1 MTTSNGACHAYA
13 LWSAWLFGSWNS
25 TIRCTLA
32 NLKQKENQVQDD
44 AGCARM
50 GVNHAFFGFEDYVQ
64 VDAMCVRAAFVKPQ
78 KLSLLYV
85 VTNRWMAHA
94 CVQCTTHLGTPG

>member
-50 GVNHAFFGFEDYVQ
+50 GVNHAVFRC
-64 VDAMCVRAAFVKPQ
+64 AMLSSDSRTTCRSQLLLFCVCVCAPRAFVKPQ
-78 KLSLLYV
+78 YSS
-85 VTNRWMAHA
+85 
-94 CVQCTTHLGTPG
+94 G